1 MYKNTNLVFDIYNKG
16 LRENNENT
24 TKSFSAASLT

>member
-1 MYKNTNLVFDIYNKG
+1 MYKNTNLVFDIG